1 MKAKLVSV
9 TEPEGKPIWFRTY
22 EFECIDCG
30 KHFTRHRYDSRT
42 NPYCAGCNRKHEN
55 ERQRERIEIKK
66 QMAIND
72 VLDKISAE
80 IKERID
86 KVPMTSFREDG
97 LRDALEVVEKYK
109 GVSK

>member
-1 MKAKLVSV
+1 MSETIKVV
-9 TEPEGKPIWFRTY
+9 M
-22 EFECIDCG
+22 
-30 KHFTRHRYDSRT
+30 
-42 NPYCAGCNRKHEN
+42 
-55 ERQRERIEIKK
+55 EIPKELYAYHK
-66 QMAIND
+66 YGVYGVPLSE

-109 GVSK
+109 KEGTS